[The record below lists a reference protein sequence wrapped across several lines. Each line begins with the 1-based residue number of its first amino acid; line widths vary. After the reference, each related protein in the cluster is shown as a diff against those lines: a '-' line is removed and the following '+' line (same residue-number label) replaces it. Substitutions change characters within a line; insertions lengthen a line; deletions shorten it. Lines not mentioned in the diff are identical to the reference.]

1 MGGCNCNCL
10 LKNPESNNEMV
21 NGIIPGLGLK
31 SSGKDD
37 NEIININTENDVYKE
52 EEDIIEKKK

>member
-1 MGGCNCNCL
+1 
-10 LKNPESNNEMV
+10 MV